1 MTRLFEQAIGIA
13 RRLPPE
19 RQDEIAR
26 LVLMLACEDDQDC
39 AITTDGALPFATAAL
54 PLESADDETPG
65 RHRRT

>member
-13 RRLPPE
+13 RLLPPE

-39 AITTDGALPFATAAL
+39 AITTESALPFSAAL
-54 PLESADDETPG
+54 PPDGTDDETPG
-65 RHRRT
+65 RHRPA